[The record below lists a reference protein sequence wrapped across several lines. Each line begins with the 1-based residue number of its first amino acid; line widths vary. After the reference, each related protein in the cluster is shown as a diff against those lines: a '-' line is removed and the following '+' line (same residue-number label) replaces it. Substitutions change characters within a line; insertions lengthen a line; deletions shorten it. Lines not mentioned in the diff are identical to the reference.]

1 MAIAEARQ
9 WDVREL
15 TVKMGR
21 AAVEGQMNGVYANL
35 LRPIAPHNFCGRFE
49 QLIKH
54 FYNFGPLTATPVEGG
69 ARVVREGVPLCIA
82 EWWSLVTQAFAE
94 VPLVAQG
101 ATDVTVE
108 WRVAPSKPD
117 RGVHCGTVIWDV
129 RWKAPPA
136 PVAESATASGGQ
148 DCDVVRRRGRKS
160 GSDVVR
166 HGNMGNPGL
175 ASREERPGGRSV
187 TVTRSCSIT
196 SAACPTIARTA
207 ALLRPISSPPAS
219 GRPAGLAAMGTS
231 GMPRG

>member
-1 MAIAEARQ
+1 MPSVTTRFLYCEGPLPHAAGTSPFQIKGEFYRQMAPAVLHHDTQCGGEVTRVIEREGLATFWGQSFLSSMMYDALPLPRLVMAIAEARQ

-21 AAVEGQMNGVYANL
+21 AAVEGQMSGVYANL

-69 ARVVREGVPLCIA
+69 ARVVREGVPLCLA

-136 PVAESATASGGQ
+136 PA
-148 DCDVVRRRGRKS
+148 
-160 GSDVVR
+160 
-166 HGNMGNPGL
+166 
-175 ASREERPGGRSV
+175 
-187 TVTRSCSIT
+187 
-196 SAACPTIARTA
+196 
-207 ALLRPISSPPAS
+207 
-219 GRPAGLAAMGTS
+219 
-231 GMPRG
+231 